1 MDLEMSKNLGGIGA
15 LLLVISG
22 IGMFGTVY
30 VGLLGLI
37 GIILVLI
44 AMKGLSDY
52 YKEGGIFN
60 NALYG
65 FIVTIVGGLTCVGV
79 MVVTIIMAIS
89 TLGITDWTDW
99 AMGIQQNAM
108 DWNAMWSLI
117 GPIIW
122 AAIAALVVL
131 FIFAII
137 AVIFYRKSLSLL
149 SKKSGVNMFETT
161 GLLLLIGAIL
171 TIILVGFILIWIA
184 GILLTVAFFSIRPQA
199 AQQPATAPPPPPPQ

>member
-65 FIVTIVGGLTCVGV
+65 FIVTIVGGVTCVGV

-99 AMGIQQNAM
+99 AMRIQQNAM

-184 GILLTVAFFSIRPQA
+184 SILLTVAFFSIRTQA
-199 AQQPATAPPPPPPQ
+199 AQQPTTAPPPPPPQ

>member
-1 MDLEMSKNLGGIGA
+1 LGGIGA

-184 GILLTVAFFSIRPQA
+184 SILLTVAFFSIRTQA
-199 AQQPATAPPPPPPQ
+199 AQQPTTAPPPPPPQ

>member
-184 GILLTVAFFSIRPQA
+184 SILLTVAFFSIRTQA
-199 AQQPATAPPPPPPQ
+199 AQQPTTAPPPPPPQ

>member
-184 GILLTVAFFSIRPQA
+184 SILLTVAFFSIRTQA

>member
-37 GIILVLI
+37 GIILILI

-65 FIVTIVGGLTCVGV
+65 FIVTIVGGVTCVGV
-79 MVVTIIMAIS
+79 MVVTIITAIS

-99 AMGIQQNAM
+99 AMRIQQNAM

-184 GILLTVAFFSIRPQA
+184 SILLTVAFFSIRTQA
-199 AQQPATAPPPPPPQ
+199 AQQPATAPPPPPSQ